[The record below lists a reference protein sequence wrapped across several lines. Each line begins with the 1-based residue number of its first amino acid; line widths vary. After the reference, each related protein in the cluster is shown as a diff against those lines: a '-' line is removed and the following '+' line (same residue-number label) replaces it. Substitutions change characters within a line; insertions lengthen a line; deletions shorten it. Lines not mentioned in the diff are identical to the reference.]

1 MAAIS
6 VNDSS
11 TGGPLAPSSPPPVDD
26 LALAVVLQVA
36 VAGVTGI
43 PRDLVLPRWQPTQ
56 PRIPD
61 VGETWCA
68 LDVTTTTL
76 MGTPAQ
82 IHNPEGDG
90 STTVRAFYQ
99 LDVLASFYGPN
110 SDAYARLFCDGLY
123 ISQNRDFLRSS
134 GLNLIGFDPIR
145 RVPDIS
151 GTQARR
157 KSDLPFRLTQVIER
171 QYSILNVRQASG
183 TIQATG
189 GNPQGSTQIDTPF
202 ASPLPPA

>member
-6 VNDSS
+6 VNTSA
-11 TGGPLAPSSPPPVDD
+11 TGGPLAPSSPPPADD
-26 LALAVVLQVA
+26 LELDVILQV
-36 VAGVTGI
+36 VIAGLTGL

-61 VGETWCA
+61 VGETWVA
-68 LDVTTTTL
+68 VGVTASTPDD
-76 MGTPAQ
+76 MPAQ
-82 IHNPEGDG
+82 IHRPDGDG
-90 STTVRAFYQ
+90 YTILRSFYR
-99 LDVLASFYGPN
+99 LDVLASFYGPK
-110 SDAYARLFCDGLY
+110 SDAYAKLTRDGLY
-123 ISQNRDFLRSS
+123 LSQNRDFLRSS
-134 GLNLIGFDPIR
+134 GLNLIGFDTIR
-145 RVPDIS
+145 RAPDIS

-171 QYSILNVRQASG
+171 QYPILNVRQASG

-202 ASPLPPA
+202 ASPFPPA